1 MNLELLFPIIIEVA
15 KKALDAIIKGEDVGT
30 DGVKGI
36 QTAYIAAKI
45 WGPDLVA
52 STATTI
58 DDQGLA
64 AFIELCEGTAE
75 EGGFVLPTLG

>member
-15 KKALDAIIKGEDVGT
+15 KKALDALVKGEDVGT
-30 DGVKGI
+30 DGVRGI

-45 WGPDLVA
+45 WGPNLVA

-64 AFIELCEGTAE
+64 AFLELCEGTAD
-75 EGGFVLPTLG
+75 EGGFTLPVIE